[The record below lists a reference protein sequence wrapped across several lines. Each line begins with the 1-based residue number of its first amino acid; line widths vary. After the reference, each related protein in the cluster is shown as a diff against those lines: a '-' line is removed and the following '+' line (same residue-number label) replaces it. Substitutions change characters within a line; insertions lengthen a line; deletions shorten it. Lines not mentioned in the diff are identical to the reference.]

1 MTIATID
8 EARLGFID
16 LVHFPVPR
24 PRKAVE
30 PQAKR
35 AFLIWAAV
43 FPRWIGSRIGVGCPI
58 IEAVF
63 SVGTIGYPFADRK
76 RCLVKPLKLTNME
89 VLPLRVFL
97 PVVMIAD
104 VEGEQAFQAL
114 KAVPTTL

>member
-1 MTIATID
+1 MGV
-8 EARLGFID
+8 R
-16 LVHFPVPR
+16 
-24 PRKAVE
+24 RKGS
-30 PQAKR
+30 
-35 AFLIWAAV
+35 IWAAV
-43 FPRWIGSRIGVGCPI
+43 FPRLIGSRIGVGCPI

-76 RCLVKPLKLTNME
+76 RCLVKPLKLTNVE